1 MYRLHSLAQ
10 QWRMCCHRCQMCWL
24 CRYPTRFQSQRSMPT
39 RPRSL
44 GWSSCGCGPGGWSS
58 CCDSWAALSEAHAF
72 VCGIKECSQKLSRV
86 WLLVARALKGG
97 RGGD

>member
-10 QWRMCCHRCQMCWL
+10 QWRMCCHRCQMGWL

-39 RPRSL
+39 RPRS
-44 GWSSCGCGPGGWSS
+44 GDGCQPW
-58 CCDSWAALSEAHAF
+58 LVQLRLRPRRLVQLLYAF